1 MKHLAAELA
10 DITKSKTESGI
21 QIMGLSSWNN
31 STSILS
37 EPAFQNSWFT
47 MPDYRFRKFYEN
59 KFIKKF
65 GYRPHPKSNLTYDA
79 IAALGVLEK
88 NQKDKNISH
97 SNKFDGLFN
106 SSGFIGIDGIFR
118 FNYDR
123 IAEKELSVIQITN
136 GQPKVLKQA
145 RNSFP

>member
-1 MKHLAAELA
+1 MVSFSSKILWIIKRGMCSNTDVIIFTGIPDQRMKHLAAELA

-37 EPAFQNSWFT
+37 EPAFQHSWFT

-65 GYRPHPKSNLTYDA
+65 GYKLRHFETQPLRKQKKQYINGRPVGRPVDPPVDPVGRPS
-79 IAALGVLEK
+79 
-88 NQKDKNISH
+88 QC
-97 SNKFDGLFN
+97 
-106 SSGFIGIDGIFR
+106 
-118 FNYDR
+118 
-123 IAEKELSVIQITN
+123 
-136 GQPKVLKQA
+136 
-145 RNSFP
+145 